1 MRLPVLVRRHWF
13 DAKDP
18 IRFPDGKASNILRGG
33 FGMALRASA
42 PPETYE
48 RIFEP
53 KRSGPGV
60 PSGFADPPRP
70 FLFRAS
76 HLDGQTIDKHDDFH
90 FDVHVFGDPADA
102 DAITAT
108 LDSLFQSG
116 AGVGRGQA
124 RLTAIADQTQMLD
137 LYAAEPAASARVHLL
152 TPTELK
158 HEGRPWTKAD
168 FPVLI
173 RRVRDRVWT
182 LLSLYAAGC
191 PATEADKALFNELAG
206 QVRLTGSHLELRS
219 TARLSSRSGQTHSL
233 SGIVGHAD
241 YAGPLDAFIPY
252 LRAAYYT
259 GVGRHTVW
267 GNGCLNTEILSEP
280 SPSTSL

>member
-13 DAKDP
+13 EAKDP
-18 IRFPDGKASNILRGG
+18 IRFPDGKASNTLRGG
-33 FGMALRASA
+33 FGMALRAIA

-53 KRSGPGV
+53 KRAGPGV

-70 FLFRAS
+70 FLFRAA
-76 HLDGQTIDKHDDFH
+76 HLDGEIVDKYDDFH
-90 FDVHVFGDPADA
+90 FDVHVFGDAADV
-102 DAITAT
+102 DIVTAA
-108 LDSLFQSG
+108 LDHLFQMG

-124 RLTAIADQTQMLD
+124 RLTAIADQSLIID
-137 LYAAEPAASARVHLL
+137 LHETAPAAEVRVHFL

-182 LLSLYAAGC
+182 LLSLYAAAG
-191 PATEADKALFNELAG
+191 PATEADKNLFSELAKE
-206 QVRLTGSHLELRS
+206 VRLIRSDLELRS
-219 TARLSSRSGQTHSL
+219 TARLSTRSGQTHSL
-233 SGIVGHAD
+233 GGIVGQAD

-267 GNGCLNTEILSEP
+267 GNGCLNLEVLSAP
-280 SPSTSL
+280 SPSPLP